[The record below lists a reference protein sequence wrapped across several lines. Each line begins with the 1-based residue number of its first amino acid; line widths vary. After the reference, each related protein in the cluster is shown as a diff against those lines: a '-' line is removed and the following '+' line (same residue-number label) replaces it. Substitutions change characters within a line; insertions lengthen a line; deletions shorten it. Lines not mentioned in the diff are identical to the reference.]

1 MYKKNFWKHSLTAKF
16 VKVNVYT
23 AKPGLVIGKGGNLAE
38 TLKNELEK
46 MIYTFRYYCLLP
58 FSSQKY
64 IKDIEELQEPLKKAM
79 NSLIDNSIDREII
92 TNFSDSASLCYTIL
106 KNIFYTKIIE
116 LKEVEIK
123 ITNTKKEKSEKETT
137 YYITINIYDLKD
149 AQEKECTTV
158 NNLNQLNVKVDKK
171 IPIFIKGKK

>member
-1 MYKKNFWKHSLTAKF
+1 MNLTDMPKPPLDRGGGCARGADGE
-16 VKVNVYT
+16 VSPT
-23 AKPGLVIGKGGNLAE
+23 AASKP
-38 TLKNELEK
+38 
-46 MIYTFRYYCLLP
+46 
-58 FSSQKY
+58 
-64 IKDIEELQEPLKKAM
+64 
-79 NSLIDNSIDREII
+79 DR
-92 TNFSDSASLCYTIL
+92 
-106 KNIFYTKIIE
+106 
-116 LKEVEIK
+116 K